1 MTETPETPAG
11 QRPAGEAAAPP
22 PGPPPPP
29 PPGAGTAPDT
39 AGFATRYGL
48 TRPYNGRYLA
58 GVCAAIGRATNT
70 DPILWRVL
78 FAVLTLFFAVGVLI
92 YVTAWLLI
100 PAEGDTAS
108 PIESVLGKGRS
119 SMSPVTAIVLGVGC
133 TVLFGFLVTDAFR
146 AVVLGAAILI
156 GGALLLNRNQRGPQP
171 VPAGPGDERFTWS
184 NISPWSGSAPWGG
197 ATPWRSA
204 PEQPTQPF
212 AAAPGAAPAP
222 AGPPPVAVDEPT
234 RTYDEP
240 TRTYDEPTRAYDAPP
255 QYPQPTAQFPPTAG
269 PYPPRQQGYQPPFAP
284 YGPYGGPPPPP
295 PPAPPKPAKP
305 PKPPKERSALGFAT
319 FSMIFVAMGVVAM
332 LDLLNVIRVRPT
344 TYFAAAL
351 LTIALG
357 LLVGAW
363 LGRARWLIALGL
375 AAAAAL
381 GISSIAEYQVDH
393 DKIGPRE
400 AIWEPRSMDEL
411 RTSYRL
417 PFGDAR
423 LDLTSLDFTGLD
435 REIDVNIN
443 AGDLEV
449 RVPENVDV
457 IADVN
462 VDAGDAQVFDRS
474 TSGLGQSVTVADNGE
489 DGVGGGT
496 LRLTIHANAGRV
508 EVTR

>member
-11 QRPAGEAAAPP
+11 AGPADEAAAPP

-29 PPGAGTAPDT
+29 PPGAGAAPGTA
-39 AGFATRYGL
+39 AFATRYGL
-48 TRPYNGRYLA
+48 TRPHSGRYLA

-78 FAVLTLFFAVGVLI
+78 FAVLTVFFAVGVLI

-108 PIESVLGKGRS
+108 PIEAVLGKGRS

-146 AVVLGAAILI
+146 AFVLGAAILI

-171 VPAGPGDERFTWS
+171 VPSGPADQRFSWS
-184 NISPWSGSAPWGG
+184 NVSPWAGTAPWQ
-197 ATPWRSA
+197 AEP
-204 PEQPTQPF
+204 
-212 AAAPGAAPAP
+212 AAPPPAPAP
-222 AGPPPVAVDEPT
+222 APAAAPPPVAVDEPT
-234 RTYDEP
+234 EQVY
-240 TRTYDEPTRAYDAPP
+240 AAPA
-255 QYPQPTAQFPPTAG
+255 PTAQFPPVTG
-269 PYPPRQQGYQPPFAP
+269 PYPPRQQQGYQPPFAP
-284 YGPYGGPPPPP
+284 YGPYGGPPTP
-295 PPAPPKPAKP
+295 PPAPPRPAKP
-305 PKPPKERSALGFAT
+305 PKPPKERSALGAAT
-319 FSMIFVAMGVVAM
+319 FSLIFVAMGVVAM

-357 LLVGAW
+357 LLVGTW

-393 DKIGPRE
+393 DKLGPRE
-400 AIWEPRSMDEL
+400 AVWEPTTMNEL
-411 RTSYRL
+411 RPNYRL

-423 LDLTSLDFTGLD
+423 LDLTSLDFAGQSKEVAVTL
-435 REIDVNIN
+435 N

-449 RVPENVDV
+449 RVPDNVDV
-457 IADVN
+457 VADVT
-462 VDAGDAQVFDRS
+462 VDAGDAQVFDQS
-474 TSGLGQSVTVADNGE
+474 MSGLGQSTTVEDNGS
-489 DGVGGGT
+489 DGAGGGL
-496 LRLTIHANAGRV
+496 LRLTIHVNTGRV
-508 EVTR
+508 EVNR

>member
-11 QRPAGEAAAPP
+11 GPRPADEAAAPP

-29 PPGAGTAPDT
+29 PPGAGPVPGT

-48 TRPYNGRYLA
+48 VRPHNGRYLA

-78 FAVLTLFFAVGVLI
+78 FAVLTVFFAVGVLL
-92 YVTAWLLI
+92 YVTAWLLT

-119 SMSPVTAIVLGVGC
+119 SMSPVTAIILGVGC
-133 TVLFGFLVTDAFR
+133 TVLFGFLVTDPFR
-146 AVVLGAAILI
+146 AVLLGAVILV
-156 GGALLLNRNQRGPQP
+156 GGALLLNRNQHGPQP
-171 VPAGPGDERFTWS
+171 VPSGGPVDQRLTWS
-184 NISPWSGSAPWGG
+184 TVSPWAGSAPWQST
-197 ATPWRSA
+197 AQQPAQAA
-204 PEQPTQPF
+204 PVTAP
-212 AAAPGAAPAP
+212 AAA
-222 AGPPPVAVDEPT
+222 PPPVAVDEPT
-234 RTYDEP
+234 R
-240 TRTYDEPTRAYDAPP
+240 AYE
-255 QYPQPTAQFPPTAG
+255 QPPPTAPFPPATG
-269 PYPPRQQGYQPPFAP
+269 PFPPRQQPGYQPPFAP
-284 YGPYGGPPPPP
+284 HGPYGGPPPPP
-295 PPAPPKPAKP
+295 PPAPVRPPKP

-332 LDLLNVIRVRPT
+332 LDLLNVLRVRPT

-393 DKIGPRE
+393 DRLGGRDVV
-400 AIWEPRSMDEL
+400 WEPRSMTEL
-411 RTSYRL
+411 RPSYRL

-423 LDLTSLDFTGLD
+423 LDLTTLDFTGQT
-435 REIDVNIN
+435 REVDVTLN
-443 AGDLEV
+443 AGDLEI

-457 IADVN
+457 VADVN
-462 VDAGDAQVFDRS
+462 IDAGDADVFDRS
-474 TSGLGQSVTVADNGE
+474 LSGIGQQTTVADNGA

-496 LRLTIHANAGRV
+496 LRLYVHVNTGRV